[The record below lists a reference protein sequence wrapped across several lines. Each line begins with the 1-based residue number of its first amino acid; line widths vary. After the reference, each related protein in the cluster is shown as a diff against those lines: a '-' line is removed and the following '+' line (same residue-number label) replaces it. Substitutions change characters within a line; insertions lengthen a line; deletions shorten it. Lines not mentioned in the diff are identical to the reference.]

1 MGATKGREYPTI
13 SWFQAFLSPTE
24 SGPVAPILPTSQPV
38 DGSRRGKLLVLSDSF
53 FEGIQPYFEY
63 EFAVVKIR
71 RTGRSAQE
79 DLITQGLLD
88 AGEARC
94 APA

>member
-1 MGATKGREYPTI
+1 M
-13 SWFQAFLSPTE
+13 
-24 SGPVAPILPTSQPV
+24 APILPTSQPV

-88 AGEARC
+88 AEKPDALLLEAVERYW
-94 APA
+94 PS

>member
-1 MGATKGREYPTI
+1 M
-13 SWFQAFLSPTE
+13 
-24 SGPVAPILPTSQPV
+24 APILPTSQPV

-53 FEGIQPYFEY
+53 FESIQPYFEY

-88 AGEARC
+88 AEKPDALLLEAVERYWTS
-94 APA
+94 